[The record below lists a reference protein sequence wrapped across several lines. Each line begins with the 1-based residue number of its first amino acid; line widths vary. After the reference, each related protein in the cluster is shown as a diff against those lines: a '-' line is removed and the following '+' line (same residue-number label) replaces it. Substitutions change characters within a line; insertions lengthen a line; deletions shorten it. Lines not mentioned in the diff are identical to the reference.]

1 MSTQQN
7 IEEFTITAFSEN
19 AIGILNRITIIFT
32 RRHVNIESLTVSASA
47 IKGIHK
53 FTVVVNTSEDQVLK
67 IVNQIEK
74 IIEVVKAYYHRR
86 KEIIY
91 QEVALYKV
99 LTESLYGEDII
110 ENTVRKHGAKILEV
124 TPVYTVIEKTGHEEE
139 TDALFHQLKEY
150 GEVKQF
156 TRSGRVAITK
166 SSTEHLTEYLELL
179 DKYHKEKF

>member
-1 MSTQQN
+1 MSTELN

-19 AIGILNRITIIFT
+19 AIGLLNKITIIFT

-53 FTVVVNTSEDQVLK
+53 FTIVVNANEDMVIK

-74 IIEVVKAYYHRR
+74 VVEVLKAYYHSRH
-86 KEIIY
+86 EIIY
-91 QEVALYKV
+91 QEVALFKV
-99 LTESLYGEDII
+99 PTEALYGEDII
-110 ENTVRKHGAKILEV
+110 ENTVRKHNARILEV
-124 TPVYTVIEKTGHEEE
+124 TPIFTVIEKTGHEEE
-139 TDALFHQLKEY
+139 NDALFHQLKEY

-156 TRSGRVAITK
+156 TRSGRIAITK

-179 DKYHKEKF
+179 DKYHKEKN

>member
-19 AIGILNRITIIFT
+19 AIGLLNRVTIIFT

-53 FTVVVNTSEDQVLK
+53 FTIVVNATEDQVIK

-74 IIEVVKAYYHRR
+74 IVEVVKSYYHRR
-86 KEIIY
+86 SEIIY

-99 LTESLYGEDII
+99 PTESLFGDDII
-110 ENTVRKHGAKILEV
+110 ENTVRKHNARILEV

-139 TDALFHQLKEY
+139 TDALFRQLKEY

-156 TRSGRVAITK
+156 TRSGRIAVTK
-166 SSTEHLTEYLELL
+166 ASTEHLTEYLDLL
-179 DKYHKEKF
+179 DKYHKEKI

>member
-1 MSTQQN
+1 MDKQQQ

-19 AIGILNRITIIFT
+19 AVGILNRITIIFT

-53 FTVVVNTSEDQVLK
+53 FTIKVNTTEDLVIK

-74 IIEVVKAYYHRR
+74 IVEVLKAYYHRR
-86 KEIIY
+86 NEIIY
-91 QEVALYKV
+91 QEVALFKV
-99 LTESLYGEDII
+99 PTESLYGEDII
-110 ENTVRKHGAKILEV
+110 ENTVRKYNAKILEV

-139 TDALFHQLKEY
+139 IDALFRQLREY

-156 TRSGRVAITK
+156 TRSGRIAITK
-166 SSTEHLTEYLELL
+166 SSTEHFSDYLEAL
-179 DKYHKEKF
+179 DKYHKE